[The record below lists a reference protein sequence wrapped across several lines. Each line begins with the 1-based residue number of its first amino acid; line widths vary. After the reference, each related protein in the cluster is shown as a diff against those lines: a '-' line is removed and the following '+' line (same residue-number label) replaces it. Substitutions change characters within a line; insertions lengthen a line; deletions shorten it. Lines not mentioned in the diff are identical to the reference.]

1 MPKVNVVAKQED
13 EKQFTHILF
22 LAVAVQ
28 GFVPWGQRKEN
39 GVAKVRKNY
48 TFKSRVFQPPA
59 HSSRRPRRWAPSLP
73 LNLERMLASSL
84 LILLISASL
93 LLPGEEKAGQV
104 RRVPES

>member
-13 EKQFTHILF
+13 EEQFTHILF

-28 GFVPWGQRKEN
+28 GFVPWGQRKED
-39 GVAKVRKNY
+39 GVAKVRKDY
-48 TFKSRVFQPPA
+48 TYKSRVLQPPA
-59 HSSRRPRRWAPSLP
+59 HSSRRPRRWAPRLP